1 MLFLY
6 LVTRKPTARSVGYD
20 EYDSFVV
27 AAATEQDARCTAP
40 NGQPWDERTHFY
52 WVTPEETQAKL
63 IGVADGS
70 LLPGVVCA
78 SFNAG

>member
-6 LVTRKPTARSVGYD
+6 LVTRKATARSVGYD

-27 AAATEQDARCTAP
+27 AAATEQDARRTAP
-40 NGQPWDERTHFY
+40 NGQPWDDYTPY
-52 WVTPEETQAKL
+52 SWVNPEETQAKL

-70 LLPGVVCA
+70 LSPGVVCA